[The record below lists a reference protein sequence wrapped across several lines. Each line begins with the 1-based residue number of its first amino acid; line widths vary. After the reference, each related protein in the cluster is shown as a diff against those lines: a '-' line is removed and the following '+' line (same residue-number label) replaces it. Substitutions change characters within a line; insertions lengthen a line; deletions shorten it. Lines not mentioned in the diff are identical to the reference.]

1 MSCSWT
7 PGTSTAAKEPA
18 GASSSR
24 ARSSS
29 QSWKARKKL
38 QEQEGTK
45 GEGGGWGGRWPA
57 AASVFGDL
65 REDELHRLPD
75 RSFLNG
81 ATEAA
86 CLYTQQGKKG
96 TNQDAMIVW
105 EGRDLVIGNLGD
117 SRAVMGT
124 RDKHNNLIAVE
135 LTVDLKPN
143 LPKAARIQQCK
154 GRVFALQDEPEV
166 ARVWLP
172 NSDSPGLAMARAFGD
187 FCLKDY
193 GLISVWDVLSNKEAV
208 DIIASAPTR
217 GTAARALVDC
227 AVRAWRLKFPTSKI
241 DDCAVVC
248 LYLDNPSS
256 SDQSHKV
263 HSKKSPIQPAP
274 STDMNFVDEAVIDD
288 SIAGGAQVHASPLER
303 SHTLVDADEIV
314 PVSEVSKVPRV
325 AERSQSSRSLADCIS
340 ATEEEE
346 WSALEGVTRVNSLL
360 NLPRILSGD
369 KGSTSRKKWF

>member
-105 EGRDLVIGNLGD
+105 E
-117 SRAVMGT
+117 
-124 RDKHNNLIAVE
+124 
-135 LTVDLKPN
+135 
-143 LPKAARIQQCK
+143 
-154 GRVFALQDEPEV
+154 
-166 ARVWLP
+166 
-172 NSDSPGLAMARAFGD
+172 
-187 FCLKDY
+187 
-193 GLISVWDVLSNKEAV
+193 VWDVLSNKEAV

-263 HSKKSPIQPAP
+263 HSKKSPIQPPP

-303 SHTLVDADEIV
+303 SHTIVDADEIV

>member
-29 QSWKARKKL
+29 QNWKARKKL

-86 CLYTQQGKKG
+86 CLYAQQGKKG